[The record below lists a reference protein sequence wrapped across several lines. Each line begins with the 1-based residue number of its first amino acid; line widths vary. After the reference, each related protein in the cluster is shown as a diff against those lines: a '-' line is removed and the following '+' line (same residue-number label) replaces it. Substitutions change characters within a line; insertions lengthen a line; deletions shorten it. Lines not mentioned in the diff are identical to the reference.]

1 MNSPDMNI
9 LFAQWAPTLIGG
21 VFVFMFGACVGS
33 FLNVLVW
40 RLPTGQSVVTP
51 PSRCPICGHK
61 LGWRENLP
69 ILGWFILRG
78 RCKACKQHISF
89 QYPAVEFLVAALFLV
104 TYLVLYAPLD
114 RAGGAFF
121 HDAAS
126 DWWRLQGFQWSWPAF
141 IVVLIAISGLV
152 AMTIVDA
159 KSMLIPVE
167 IPTGVT
173 IIAFAGWLGQGF
185 MPESRIL
192 RDSMPIPVASWT
204 VTFAAVGMLLGLGVS
219 RWLVSTG
226 RLRHGF
232 SDWNEFVKEG
242 DDGSAYPHARRE
254 MLVECAF
261 LIPGFAGAGLA
272 CVIAGLLG
280 YTSSSVVCQPMTLL
294 GGSMLGWIVGGGLV
308 WGVRILGSLA
318 FGREAM
324 GLGDV
329 HLQAAVGA
337 ALGWKVALLAFFVAV
352 FIAILWAIGA
362 LILRRFATFFQ
373 REIPFGPHLA
383 AAAVLFV
390 IARGPLVGTIDAFAR
405 GLQVA
410 VESISGPLP
419 EQGSTV
425 DGKKKSVRMPPA
437 ELARPSD
444 RR

>member
-1 MNSPDMNI
+1 
-9 LFAQWAPTLIGG
+9 
-21 VFVFMFGACVGS
+21 
-33 FLNVLVW
+33 
-40 RLPTGQSVVTP
+40 
-51 PSRCPICGHK
+51 
-61 LGWRENLP
+61 
-69 ILGWFILRG
+69 
-78 RCKACKQHISF
+78 
-89 QYPAVEFLVAALFLV
+89 
-104 TYLVLYAPLD
+104 
-114 RAGGAFF
+114 
-121 HDAAS
+121 
-126 DWWRLQGFQWSWPAF
+126 
-141 IVVLIAISGLV
+141 
-152 AMTIVDA
+152 
-159 KSMLIPVE
+159 
-167 IPTGVT
+167 
-173 IIAFAGWLGQGF
+173 
-185 MPESRIL
+185 
-192 RDSMPIPVASWT
+192 
-204 VTFAAVGMLLGLGVS
+204 
-219 RWLVSTG
+219 
-226 RLRHGF
+226 
-232 SDWNEFVKEG
+232 
-242 DDGSAYPHARRE
+242 
-254 MLVECAF
+254 
-261 LIPGFAGAGLA
+261 
-272 CVIAGLLG
+272 
-280 YTSSSVVCQPMTLL
+280 VVCQPMTLL
-294 GGSMLGWIVGGGLV
+294 GGSMLGWLVGGGLV

-383 AAAVLFV
+383 AAAILFV